1 MDQTWIRVVRRLPH
15 APVRL
20 VCFPHAGGAASYYS
34 PLAGLFGDK
43 IEVLAV
49 QYPGR
54 HDRHRETAIT
64 DLGLLADQVADVLAG
79 AVEGPFAFFGHSM
92 GAILAFEVTR
102 RLERRGAPV
111 PEVLF
116 ASGRRAP
123 SVVREENVHRRDDPA
138 VIDEMRQL
146 GGTDVSLLADPE
158 LIAMIMPAVRAD
170 YTAIESYRCDPP
182 QAAVAPPIEVLIG
195 DVDPRVAVE
204 DAKAWA
210 LHTNATCAIRVFSG
224 GHFYLAERADEVATH
239 IAGRLGL
246 LSRQGQR

>member
-1 MDQTWIRVVRRLPH
+1 MDQTWIRVVRQLPD

-20 VCFPHAGGAASYYS
+20 VCFPHAGGSASYYF
-34 PLAGLFGDK
+34 PLAGLFGDR

-54 HDRHRETAIT
+54 HDRHREPGIT
-64 DLGLLADQVADVLAG
+64 ELGSLADKVADVLAG

-102 RLERRGAPV
+102 RLEERGAPV

-123 SVVREENVHRRDDPA
+123 SVVREENVHRRGDA
-138 VIDEMRQL
+138 EVIAEMRRL
-146 GGTDVSLLADPE
+146 GGTDASLLADPE
-158 LIAMIMPAVRAD
+158 LLDMIMPALRAD
-170 YTAIESYRCDPP
+170 YTAIETYRCDPP
-182 QAAVAPPIEVLIG
+182 NAAVGAPIEVLIG

-210 LHTNATCAIRVFSG
+210 LHTTAACAIRVFSG
-224 GHFYLAERADEVATH
+224 GHFYLAERAGEVAAH
-239 IAGRLGL
+239 VAGRLGL
-246 LSRQGQR
+246 LTRQGQR